1 MPLRGIA
8 GDVESLGLIRMRTT
22 TSPTPGLFAAL
33 ISDPTGVLI
42 LGGITFILAIFI
54 VPLFLPTPEG
64 WQAVERRVA
73 ITDFLFTLAFTILGA
88 GFLSLEL
95 MAFKSQWLFPSR
107 SRIGLSV
114 LCFAI
119 AGRRTIFAKH

>member
-1 MPLRGIA
+1 M
-8 GDVESLGLIRMRTT
+8 STT
-22 TSPTPGLFAAL
+22 PSPTPGLFAAL
-33 ISDPTGVLI
+33 ISDPTGILI

-64 WQAVERRVA
+64 WRAVERRVA
-73 ITDFLFTLAFTILGA
+73 ITDFLFTVAFTILGA

-107 SRIGLSV
+107 SRLGLSA